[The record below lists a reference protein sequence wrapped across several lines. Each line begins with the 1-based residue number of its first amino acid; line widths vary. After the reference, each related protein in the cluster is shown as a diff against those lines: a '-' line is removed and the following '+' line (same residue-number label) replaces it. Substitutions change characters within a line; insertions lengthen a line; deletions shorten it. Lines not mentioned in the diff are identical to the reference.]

1 MSFEFYMKPLLKQPP
16 DDAEWYVKA
25 THNAL
30 TSYLVELENKLSVP
44 RQIVTGTVIVPG
56 ASPIPL
62 SGPFAY
68 FTPMHQNISYT
79 EVKSAMWCGDGTQC
93 FVNLFNLLGKKFSM
107 TFKTLQ
113 ALPILGITA
122 VATIPTITFETCA
135 LDFLSNVKDIGPA
148 MNPDIFLNL
157 ESTYLIKALT
167 TIPPITVMCVGTS
180 FTPLGTFTGEITVSF
195 GGLV

>member
-30 TSYLVELENKLSVP
+30 TSYLVELENKLSIP
-44 RQIVTGTVIVPG
+44 RQLVIGTVIVPG

-135 LDFLSNVKDIGPA
+135 LDFLSNVKAIGPA

-167 TIPPITVMCVGTS
+167 TIPPISVMCVGTS